1 MSTAV
6 LPVFVGRP
14 AWPVKRSPIWKA
26 RITEAESGKESAFT
40 YWSYPRW
47 QYELTY
53 DALRQG
59 TRRLGTF
66 AEFAQMAAFFN
77 ARSGPV
83 DSFLYQDMDDNAV
96 TGQAL
101 GPGDGTTT
109 SFQLV
114 RAFGGYVE
122 PVFAP
127 NVVSNVY
134 LNGAPQSPASYTV
147 NFWGATSPG
156 TVVFNTAPGA
166 GVAISADFSF
176 YWPCR
181 FGAISSS
188 GTVTTEQLDFEA
200 FMSTLYSAKSV
211 KFISLK

>member
-6 LPVFVGRP
+6 FPSLPGR
-14 AWPVKRSPIWKA
+14 AWPVKRSAIWKA
-26 RITEAESGKESAFT
+26 RTNESESGKESSFT
-40 YWSYPRW
+40 YWSAPRW
-47 QYELTY
+47 QWELSYE
-53 DALRQG
+53 ALRQG
-59 TRRLGTF
+59 ARPLGTF
-66 AEFAQMAAFFN
+66 AEFAQLVGFFN
-77 ARSGPV
+77 ARSGPI

-101 GPGDGTTT
+101 GIGDGATT
-109 SFQLV
+109 SFQLA

-134 LNGAPQSPASYTV
+134 LNAGVQSPSSYTV
-147 NFWGATSPG
+147 NGWGATSPG

-166 GVAISADFSF
+166 GVAVSADFSF

-181 FGAISSS
+181 FGSISSS